1 MKIKTSWLII
11 VGLVLFLPALPLSPG
26 SAGDA
31 EKKGPTP
38 AMEEKKAEAPVE
50 TKAAPAPAEKLA
62 VAEKPA
68 GLVGRVVAVVPE
80 SRTLIVDVP
89 RGKKALR
96 IGATVTTKTK
106 LEAAGKATSLERL
119 KPGTRVRIRFHRVG
133 TGDEAISVKVLRG
146 TKS

>member
-96 IGATVTTKTK
+96 IGATVTSKLIVAAALAPLPLPEIGRGITEHTRAVLPPWKT
-106 LEAAGKATSLERL
+106 GR
-119 KPGTRVRIRFHRVG
+119 
-133 TGDEAISVKVLRG
+133 
-146 TKS
+146 